1 MTYRSWPI
9 FLVVLMLIPPF
20 GGIALA
26 QKREDAARKQSWE
39 CTKKQTEF
47 ERTLGTLRQYPDAEI
62 RFALAHRSGEK
73 PDFPVCY
80 NMRERLKRDIEIDQW
95 RQTNAP
101 ECRVV
106 FREREAK
113 LDRDAKERGRPR
125 KSIKERIAQYNGS
138 CSHTM
143 AGTL

>member
-9 FLVVLMLIPPF
+9 FLFVLLLPIS
-20 GGIALA
+20 GGDAIA
-26 QKREDAARKQSWE
+26 QKRDDAARKHDWE
-39 CTKKQTEF
+39 CTKKQIEF

-62 RFALAHRSGEK
+62 RFYLANKSGTK

-80 NMRERLKRDIEIDQW
+80 NRRERLKRDVEIARW
-95 RQTNAP
+95 RQSNAP
-101 ECRVV
+101 ECRSV
-106 FREREAK
+106 FREREAR
-113 LDRDAKERGRPR
+113 LDKDAKDRGRPR
-125 KSIKERIAQYNGS
+125 KPLQQQIADYNEA

>member
-9 FLVVLMLIPPF
+9 FLCVLTQLSLS
-20 GGIALA
+20 GGVASA
-26 QKREDAARKQSWE
+26 QKRDDAARKHSWE
-39 CTKKQTEF
+39 CTKKQSEF
-47 ERTLGTLRQYPDAEI
+47 QRTLGALRQYPDAEI
-62 RFALAHRSGEK
+62 RFALASKPGDK

-80 NMRERLKRDIEIDQW
+80 NRRENLKRDIAIDQW

-101 ECRVV
+101 ECRNV

-125 KSIKERIAQYNGS
+125 QSIKERIAQYNLS